1 VFTRHASPLFWVAA
15 VVFPSAAAVTP
26 CRAGVD
32 FQVAPAAVTL
42 EGNFARAQLVVTE
55 RGINGSVDERS
66 ADRTHQA
73 RFVSSDPRIVTV
85 DETGLLLAHAN
96 GSATVTVRVAEVA
109 RDVSITVKNI
119 VALPAIGFHEHVMPI
134 LAKAGCNAGA
144 CHASQYGKGGFK
156 LSVFGFA
163 PEDDYRAIVRD
174 QFGRRVN
181 PIAPASSLLLRKPT
195 GGVPHEGGQRLQTG
209 SVDYQIL
216 EQWLARGAPP
226 PSAKAPKVKS
236 LHVWPSRRVGPLG
249 FSQQLQVLAQ
259 YDNGQTRDVTALA
272 KFASMDEGVLRVSPS
287 GRVTTAGH
295 GQGVALASFE
305 EQAEIATFVVP
316 YSDSVNLK
324 GWVDNNFID
333 RLAAAKFRE
342 IGISPSTLCDD
353 ATFLRRAY
361 LDVAGTLPTPEQA
374 TAFLDGKARDKRD
387 RLIDALLGLTG
398 DPARDVHNNAY
409 AAFHALKWAD
419 LIRSRS
425 DPLGEQGMWALHN
438 WLTAS
443 FRDNKPFDRFVR
455 ELITARGSTFSNGPA
470 NYYRIANNPQD
481 LTEATSQLFLGVRLQ
496 CAKCHHHPYETL
508 GQADYYSF
516 AAFFARVGNKGSQ
529 DFGIFGNETVIVVRS
544 NGEVGHPR
552 TGQVMSPTPLHGKPA
567 PPARDRR
574 QALADWLTAPEN
586 PYFARNIVNRY
597 VAYLLGHG
605 LVEPIDDMRATNPPT
620 NVALLDA
627 LAADFV
633 QSKYNVKHL
642 LRTILRSR
650 LYQLDSQPSKSNA
663 SDSRFYSHY
672 NVKRLSAEPLLDA
685 VDAATGVRTKFEKVP
700 LGTRAIELPDAR
712 YNNYFLNTFGK
723 PRREGVCECERV
735 SDPNLAQALHTL
747 NGDVVSKKIVDA
759 KGRIARL
766 LAAKKNHED
775 IVTELYLATLSRR
788 PNAQEQSV
796 WRQALAE
803 APNPKM
809 FYEDLLWSL
818 LNSKHF
824 LFVR

>member
-1 VFTRHASPLFWVAA
+1 VFFGAS
-15 VVFPSAAAVTP
+15 AVTP
-26 CRAGVD
+26 CRAGVA

-42 EGNFARAQLVVTE
+42 DGNFARAQLVVTE
-55 RGINGSVDERS
+55 QGVNGSVNECS
-66 ADRTHQA
+66 ADLTHQA

-85 DETGLLLAHAN
+85 NESGLLLARAN
-96 GSATVTVRVAEVA
+96 GSATITLRIADVAREAAVTVKGVVA
-109 RDVSITVKNI
+109 R
-119 VALPAIGFHEHVMPI
+119 PAVGFQEHVMPI
-134 LAKAGCNAGA
+134 LVKAGCNAGA

-156 LSVFGFA
+156 LSVFSFA
-163 PEDDYRAIVRD
+163 PDDDYRAIVRD
-174 QFGRRVN
+174 HLGRRVN
-181 PIAPASSLLLRKPT
+181 LVAPAASLLLRKPT
-195 GGVPHEGGQRLQTG
+195 GGVPHEGGQRLQA
-209 SVDYQIL
+209 SSIEYQIL
-216 EQWLARGAPP
+216 EAWLARGAPAP
-226 PSAKAPKVKS
+226 DAKAPRVKS
-236 LHVWPSRRVGPLG
+236 LRVWPSRRVGSLG
-249 FSQQLQVLAQ
+249 FTQQLQVLAT

-272 KFASMDEGVLRVSPS
+272 KFTSMDEGILRVSPTGS
-287 GRVTTAGH
+287 VTTVGR
-295 GQGVALASFE
+295 GQGVALASYE
-305 EQAEIATFVVP
+305 EQSEIATFIVP
-316 YSDSVNLK
+316 YSDSVDLA

-333 RLAAAKFRE
+333 RLAAGKFRE
-342 IGISPSTLCDD
+342 IGISPSPLCDD
-353 ATFLRRAY
+353 ATFLRRVY
-361 LDVAGTLPTPEQA
+361 LDVTGTLPTPEQA
-374 TAFLDGKARDKRD
+374 TAFLDSKERDKRNQ
-387 RLIDALLGLTG
+387 LIDALLGLTG

-409 AAFHALKWAD
+409 AAFWALKWAD
-419 LIRSRS
+419 LIRSKS

-443 FRDNKPFDRFVR
+443 FRENKPFDRFVR

-529 DFGIFGNETVIVVRS
+529 DFGIFGNETVITVNS
-544 NGEVGHPR
+544 SGEVGHPR
-552 TGQVMSPTPLHGKPA
+552 TGQVMPPTPLHGKPV
-567 PPARDRR
+567 PESRDRR
-574 QALADWLTAPEN
+574 QALAVWLTAPEN

-597 VAYLLGHG
+597 VAYLLGRG
-605 LVEPIDDMRATNPPT
+605 LVEPIDDMRATNPPS

-627 LAADFV
+627 LATDFV
-633 QSKYNVKHL
+633 KSKYNVKHL

-650 LYQLDSQPSKSNA
+650 LYQLDSQPGKANA

-747 NGDVVSKKIVDA
+747 NGDVITAKIVDA
-759 KGRIARL
+759 NGRIARL
-766 LAAKKNHED
+766 LAAKKSNEN

-788 PNAQEQSV
+788 PGEQEQTV
-796 WRQALAE
+796 WRKHRAE
-803 APNPKM
+803 GADAKM